1 MSYYN
6 ASLKH
11 NSYAECLEEGPDRQ
25 INEKKVVEKLV
36 GAREKNVRDH
46 LVYQQQFVIQEKKGR
61 KETKA
66 LVDIPTYYSRLYDK
80 IKPLILFNKS
90 ND

>member
-36 GAREKNVRDH
+36 GPREKNVRDH
-46 LVYQQQFVIQEKKGR
+46 LVYQQQFVIQEKREGR
-61 KETKA
+61 KVWLLWLSQCTT
-66 LVDIPTYYSRLYDK
+66 VDSM
-80 IKPLILFNKS
+80 IK
-90 ND
+90 